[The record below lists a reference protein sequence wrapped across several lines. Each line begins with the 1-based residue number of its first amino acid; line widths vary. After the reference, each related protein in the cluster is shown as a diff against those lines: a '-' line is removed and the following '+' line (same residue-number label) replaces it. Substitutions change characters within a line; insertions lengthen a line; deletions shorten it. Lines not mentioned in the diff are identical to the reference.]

1 MHVHA
6 HVRVQTRSGYKHVA
20 CACASNPNPNP
31 NPYPYPNQ
39 VLRQIKCKLDGRDRW
54 PANPNTNLNTDPE
67 DPNPNPDLTLI
78 PTRWPGK
85 ERETKQSVAEQVEMV
100 CKAATSIDNLSQLY
114 EGWAAW
120 V

>member
-1 MHVHA
+1 M
-6 HVRVQTRSGYKHVA
+6 
-20 CACASNPNPNP
+20 
-31 NPYPYPNQ
+31 NPYSN
-39 VLRQIKCKLDGRDRW
+39 
-54 PANPNTNLNTDPE
+54 
-67 DPNPNPDLTLI
+67 LTLTRTRTRTI
-78 PTRWPGK
+78 TLTLTLTLTLTRWPGK